1 MRPAVLMVL
10 MILASLAVMG
20 TPTAAS
26 ASELTTAAC
35 TGASSCTSETCTSSV
50 TENGGEEKTC
60 TSTSIY
66 RVCRRSRGAKRPH
79 CETVVHRYTETIIKE
94 VVIKEVV
101 TQPQP

>member
-1 MRPAVLMVL
+1 
-10 MILASLAVMG
+10 MILASLAVMI
-20 TPTAAS
+20 PTAAS

-35 TGASSCTSETCTSSV
+35 TGASRCTSKTCTTSV
-50 TENGGEEKTC
+50 TETGEESTC

-79 CETVVHRYTETIIKE
+79 CETVVNRYTETIIKE

-101 TQPQP
+101 AQPQT